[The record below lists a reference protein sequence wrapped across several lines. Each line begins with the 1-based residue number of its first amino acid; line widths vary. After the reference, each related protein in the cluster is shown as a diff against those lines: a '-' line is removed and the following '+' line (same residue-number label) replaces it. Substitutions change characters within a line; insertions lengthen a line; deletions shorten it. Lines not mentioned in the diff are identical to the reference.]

1 MRLIYAFKHLIR
13 NYRYIMPTYILSVI
27 GLFVVSHIAPIIGT
41 ILILPISI
49 GVARVM
55 INAAEEKENKLK
67 LPIFLG
73 FKPTLYGRNVFFLG
87 LRQVLI
93 YLPLAIGTV
102 ISGYVFGLFN
112 DLTFDVSLVILNIII
127 FALPSAIVS
136 LMLAMVPY
144 LIADERFNH
153 VKHSPL
159 KVSAKIMRG
168 HYIRLIFIRL
178 FFAPWIA
185 VQSSGLIYLLLT
197 YYNRLF
203 GGQAPDSFLRP
214 AIFITPIVV
223 LIFMPWYKMMH
234 AELYASVRHKVR
246 GYQS

>member
-1 MRLIYAFKHLIR
+1 MRLIYAVKHLFK
-13 NYRYIMPTYILSVI
+13 NYWHIMPTYILSVL
-27 GLFVVSHIAPIIGT
+27 GLFLVSHIAPIIGT

-55 INAAEEKENKLK
+55 INAAEEKENTLK

-73 FKPTLYGRNVFFLG
+73 FKPTLYTRNMIFLG
-87 LRQVLI
+87 LRQVFI
-93 YLPLAIGTV
+93 YLPLVIGTA
-102 ISGYVFGLFN
+102 ISSYLLGLF
-112 DLTFDVSLVILNIII
+112 DEFTFDISVVIANLII
-127 FALPSAIVS
+127 FALPSVVVS

-144 LIADERFNH
+144 LIADELFDHR
-153 VKHSPL
+153 KHNPL

-168 HYIRLIFIRL
+168 HYIRLILVRL

-203 GGQAPDSFLRP
+203 GGNAPEGILRP
-214 AIFITPIVV
+214 ALFITPIVI
-223 LIFMPWYKMMH
+223 LFFMPWYKMIH
-234 AELYASVRHKVR
+234 AELYATLRHKVR
-246 GYQS
+246 DYH